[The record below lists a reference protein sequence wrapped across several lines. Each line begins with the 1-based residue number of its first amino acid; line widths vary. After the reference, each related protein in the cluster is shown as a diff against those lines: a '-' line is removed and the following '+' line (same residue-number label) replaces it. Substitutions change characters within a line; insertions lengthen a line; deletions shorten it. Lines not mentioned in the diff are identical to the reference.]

1 MGSGRDEKT
10 LFGKSEPGFAFG
22 YPASLRNYAE
32 VNAEAGRR
40 QKEKVKSKKAK
51 RK

>member
-1 MGSGRDEKT
+1 MGAGRDEKT

-22 YPASLRNYAE
+22 Y
-32 VNAEAGRR
+32 AEAGRR

>member
-1 MGSGRDEKT
+1 MALSKDDKT
-10 LFGKSEPGFAFG
+10 LFGKSEPGFASG
-22 YPASLRNYAE
+22 YAE
-32 VNAEAGRR
+32 VGRR